1 MTELIEQSPSAYP
14 QTKVT
19 AADWL
24 DIALRT
30 LVGEGVEQVRILP
43 LAKKLEVSRSSFYW
57 YFKDREDLLNKLLEF
72 WKNKNSASIISRS
85 LRDSVSITD
94 ALIYLFECWIDENI
108 YDPRLDFA
116 IREWARRS
124 RKIKEVVVRSDDERV
139 GAIAAM
145 FRRHGFADQ
154 DAFIRARVVYYMQ
167 IGYYS
172 VDPREALRAR
182 IANLP
187 AYVRAFTGAEP
198 EQPELQRFLRLTDEV
213 ERRRRSKR

>member
-1 MTELIEQSPSAYP
+1 MTELVGPSTSAYP

-19 AADWL
+19 VADWL
-24 DIALRT
+24 EIALRT
-30 LVGEGVEQVRILP
+30 LIGEGVEQVRILP
-43 LAKKLEVSRSSFYW
+43 LAKKLGVSRSSFYW

-85 LRDSVSITD
+85 SRDSVSITD
-94 ALIYLFECWIDENI
+94 ALIYLFECWIDENV

-124 RKIKEVVVRSDDERV
+124 RKIKEVMIRSDDERV
-139 GAIAAM
+139 AAIAAM

-154 DAFIRARVVYYMQ
+154 DAFIRARIVYYMQ

-182 IANLP
+182 IANLA

-198 EQPELQRFLRLTDEV
+198 QQPELQRFLRLTDEV
-213 ERRRRSKR
+213 EGRRRLKR